1 MAVEPV
7 FIATWRFGVQAC
19 QAGWDQLRNG
29 KSALDAIE
37 AGGNVTED
45 DTSVN
50 SVGNGG
56 LPNAEGEVELDAA
69 IMDGPTHAAGSVG
82 SLTRT
87 NRPISVARRI
97 MEQTPHVMMVGSKAQ
112 EFARRQ
118 GFPDADLLSETSRL
132 HWEAWKQERT
142 RSDVAHFD
150 AAAPTSEP
158 ASIVEMTPVE
168 SALLTPDNHDTIGLC
183 ALDAAGNLAVGCT
196 TSGMAWKL
204 PGRVGDSPII
214 GSGLYVDNAIGACA
228 GTGHGDEM
236 MKACLSYRV
245 VMSMERGLSPEEACI
260 EALRYLLRKRPS
272 EQHDYYGAALIALRK
287 DGAVGAAATLSG
299 FRGPDR
305 LWQWAVIR
313 GAGNDSVQ
321 PAVALREGVYVTADK
336 IVSTLTP

>member
-19 QAGWDQLRNG
+19 QAGWNELRAG
-29 KSALDAIE
+29 KSALDAVE

-45 DTSVN
+45 DPSVN

-69 IMDGPTHAAGSVG
+69 VMDGPTHSAGAVG
-82 SLTRT
+82 GLTRT

-97 MEQTPHVMMVGSKAQ
+97 MERTPHVMLVGSKAQ
-112 EFARRQ
+112 QFAREES
-118 GFPDADLLSETSRL
+118 FPDADLLTETSRAQ
-132 HWEAWKQERT
+132 WEAWKRERKGP
-142 RSDVAHFD
+142 DVAHFD
-150 AAAPTSEP
+150 D
-158 ASIVEMTPVE
+158 ME
-168 SALLTPDNHDTIGLC
+168 SPLDPLPPDEALLTPENHDTIGLC
-183 ALDAAGNLAVGCT
+183 ALDANGNLAVGCT

-214 GSGLYVDNAIGACA
+214 GSGLYVDNAIGAAA

-236 MKACLSYRV
+236 MKACVSYRV
-245 VMSMERGLSPEEACI
+245 VMLMERGLSPEEACI
-260 EALRYLLRKRPS
+260 ETLRYLLRKRPA
-272 EQHDYYGAALIALRK
+272 EQHGFYGAALIALRK

-299 FRGPDR
+299 FRSPDR

-313 GAGNDSVQ
+313 GAAGGSVE
-321 PAVALREGVYVTADK
+321 PSVVLREGVYVTSDK
-336 IVSTLTP
+336 IISTLTP

>member
-19 QAGWDQLRNG
+19 QAGWRRLQVG
-29 KSALDAIE
+29 GSALDAVE

-45 DTSVN
+45 DTTIN

-56 LPNAEGEVELDAA
+56 LPNADGEVELDAA
-69 IMDGPTHAAGSVG
+69 IMDGSTHAAGSVA

-87 NRPISVARRI
+87 DRPISVARRI
-97 MEQTPHVMMVGSKAQ
+97 MERTPHVMLAGSRAQ
-112 EFARRQ
+112 EFARRE
-118 GFPDADLLSETSRL
+118 GFPDADLLSDASRANWEKWNEARTSA
-132 HWEAWKQERT
+132 E
-142 RSDVAHFD
+142 VAHFEVPYSVAST
-150 AAAPTSEP
+150 AAA
-158 ASIVEMTPVE
+158 
-168 SALLTPDNHDTIGLC
+168 SALTPDDHDTIGLC
-183 ALDAAGNLAVGCT
+183 ALDANGDLAVGCT
-196 TSGMAWKL
+196 TSGMAWKV

-214 GSGLYVDNAIGACA
+214 GSGLYVDNAIGAAA

-272 EQHDYYGAALIALRK
+272 DRHGYYGAALIALRK
-287 DGAVGAAATLSG
+287 DGEVGAAATLSG

-305 LWQWAVIR
+305 LWEWAVIR
-313 GAGNDSVQ
+313 GGPDSSVT
-321 PAVALREGVYVTADK
+321 PAVALREGVYVTSDK
-336 IVSTLTP
+336 IISTLTP